1 MTKQEFL
8 TSLRIKLSGLP
19 RSEIE
24 ERLNFYGEMI
34 DDRMEEGLSEREAVL
49 AIGSADSVALS
60 VLRETSTVRK
70 EQKSE
75 IANRRMKWW
84 EILLLALGSPI
95 WLSLLIAMF
104 AVIISAYAVVWAL
117 VVSVWAVF
125 AALIGCAVGCLGFS
139 VLTICQGMVAQGIA
153 MFAASLV
160 CAGLGIFLLFGC
172 ISATK
177 GTVELTRASV
187 GWIQKFFHKG
197 GLYHA

>member
-8 TSLRIKLSGLP
+8 TSLRVKLSGLP

-24 ERLNFYGEMI
+24 ERLHFYEEMI

-49 AIGSADSVALS
+49 AIGSVDSVALS

-104 AVIISAYAVVWAL
+104 AVIISAYAVMWSLLA
-117 VVSVWAVF
+117 SVWAVF
-125 AALIGCAVGCLGFS
+125 AALIGSAVGCVGVC
-139 VLTICQGMVAQGIA
+139 VLILCQGMIAQGLA
-153 MFAASLV
+153 ALAASLV
-160 CAGLGIFLLFGC
+160 CAGLGIFLFFGC

-187 GWIQKFFHKG
+187 GWIQKFIHKG